1 MCWNFPN
8 TWKLDIIQYLDQI
21 VYRSV
26 FFRETELVGYIEINK
41 KWFIVG
47 ISSLGNG
54 GLEVPQ
60 SAFHLQAGEPR
71 LV

>member
-60 SAFHLQAGEPR
+60 SAFHLPLRWYG
-71 LV
+71 V